1 MSSSVAT
8 RRAASQGRIA
18 DFNQTVILNA
28 IRTAPDGVSRVELA
42 GSTGLSA
49 QAVTNIVRQLL
60 ASGLIA
66 EGRRAPI
73 ARGKPRTMLNLNPEG
88 QYAIGVHLDPAVITY
103 VMLNLVGETLA
114 HASRPTPADP
124 DPQLTTREI
133 ISRIEALITQTG
145 VSRSKIVGIGMAAPG
160 PIDIE
165 RGVLVDPP
173 NLNGWQSVPL
183 RDAVRDAVGL
193 PVLLDKDVTAAASAE
208 KWQGDGG
215 NFLFFYL
222 GTGVGAGLVLNDE
235 VFRGKTHNSGQI
247 GNIIV
252 SNHGLP
258 CSCGYNGCLGEGS
271 HPRRLVEHGL
281 AIGALDDAVD
291 LDDRLQVD
299 SALVQLADNALA
311 GRAEAT
317 AVMDDMVRGILKG
330 CEDVALLLDLD
341 RIVFGGP
348 HWSTLSPFFTEERFA
363 ELYRR
368 HALQSVHP
376 LTVSGTRIGEDVG
389 AVGAASL
396 VLDHTFSTNP
406 AVLLAG

>member
-1 MSSSVAT
+1 MGSSVAT

-42 GSTGLSA
+42 GATGLSA

-60 ASGLIA
+60 AAGLIA

-73 ARGKPRTMLNLNPEG
+73 ARGKPRTMLNLNPDG

-103 VMLNLVGETLA
+103 VMLDLVGKTLA
-114 HASRPTPADP
+114 HTSRPTPADP
-124 DPQLTTREI
+124 DPKLTTREI
-133 ISRIEALITQTG
+133 VARIEALITETG
-145 VSRSKIVGIGMAAPG
+145 VSRDKIVGVGMAAPG
-160 PIDIE
+160 PIDVE

-173 NLNGWQSVPL
+173 NLAGWQSVPL

-258 CSCGYNGCLGEGS
+258 CFCGYSGCLGEGS
-271 HPRRLVEHGL
+271 HPRRLVKHGL
-281 AIGALDDAVD
+281 AVGALDNAVD

-299 SALVQLADNALA
+299 AALVQLADNAIA
-311 GRAEAT
+311 GRAEAIK
-317 AVMDDMVRGILKG
+317 VMDDMARGILKG
-330 CEDVALLLDLD
+330 CEDIALLLDLD

-348 HWSTLSPFFTEERFA
+348 HWSTLSRFFTEDRFA
-363 ELYRR
+363 ELHRR